1 MAPPFGSNAWHMAIV
16 AQLVRAPVCGTG
28 GRGFKPR
35 RSPHFQTLP
44 TDQREMGEMQAFW
57 TEADYDTHELVELVH
72 DEDAGLTA
80 IIALHST
87 HLGPG
92 AGGTRFWHYPDP
104 AAAMRDALRL
114 SRGMSYKNAMAGLPM
129 GGGKAVVMLDAKHRK
144 TPAMLA
150 AFGDAVNALGGRYV
164 TAEDVGAS
172 VADMVAI
179 AKRTPHVCGLPA
191 EEGEIGGDPG
201 PFTAMGIYHGIK
213 AAVAVKL
220 GRESMQGVRVAIQGC
235 GSVGGGVARLLAKDG
250 ARLTLA
256 DPDEERAR
264 SLAKEVEGKLVP
276 VDCIMGTACD
286 VFSPNALGAILD
298 EEGIARLDCAI
309 VAGGANNQL
318 ARAEHGKLLAERDI
332 LYAPDYV
339 INAGGIINVSLE
351 YLCRRHGS
359 PCDINEVR
367 KRIAQIPERLRQVW
381 RESEATGESADVV
394 ADRMAQ
400 RLIGR
405 G

>member
-1 MAPPFGSNAWHMAIV
+1 M
-16 AQLVRAPVCGTG
+16 T
-28 GRGFKPR
+28 
-35 RSPHFQTLP
+35 
-44 TDQREMGEMQAFW
+44 AFW
-57 TEADYDTHELVELVH
+57 TEPDYDDHELVQLVH
-72 DEDAGLTA
+72 DRASGLTA

-92 AGGTRFWHYPDP
+92 AGGTRFWHYADP
-104 AAAMRDALRL
+104 AAGMRDVLRL

-129 GGGKAVVMLDAKHRK
+129 GGGKAVILADSRKTK

-150 AFGDAVNALGGRYV
+150 AFGDAVEALGGRYV
-164 TAEDVGAS
+164 TAEDVGIS
-172 VADMVAI
+172 ESDMVAI
-179 AKRTPHVCGLPA
+179 ARRTAFVSGLPVA
-191 EEGEIGGDPG
+191 GEGAAGGDPG
-201 PFTAMGIYHGIK
+201 PFTAMGIYQGIK
-213 AAVAVKL
+213 AAVRHKL
-220 GRESMQGVRVAIQGC
+220 GKNGLDGVHVAVQGT

-256 DPDEERAR
+256 DVNEASAG
-264 SLAKEVEGKLVP
+264 SLAEELGAKTVAAET
-276 VDCIMGTACD
+276 IMSIACD

-298 EEGIARLDCAI
+298 DAGIARLDCAI

-318 ARAEHGKLLAERDI
+318 ARAHHGQMLAERGI

-339 INAGGIINVSLE
+339 INAGGIISVTLE
-351 YLCRRHGS
+351 YLCRRDGN

-367 KRIAQIPERLRQVW
+367 KRIAQIPDRLEAIW
-381 RESEATGESADVV
+381 RESGDNGVSPDQV

-405 G
+405 